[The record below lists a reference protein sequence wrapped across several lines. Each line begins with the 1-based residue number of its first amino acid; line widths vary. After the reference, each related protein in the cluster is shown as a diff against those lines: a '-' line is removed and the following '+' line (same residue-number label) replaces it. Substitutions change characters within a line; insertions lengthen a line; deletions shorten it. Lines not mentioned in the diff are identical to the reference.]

1 MQRSAPNIASVSFT
15 TGCHSCT
22 EHSCAN
28 GAVPDWLYVA
38 VPYELALL
46 EVDSREVAIARWTVL
61 HY

>member
-1 MQRSAPNIASVSFT
+1 MLACIPRRGMPEQPT
-15 TGCHSCT
+15 YQP